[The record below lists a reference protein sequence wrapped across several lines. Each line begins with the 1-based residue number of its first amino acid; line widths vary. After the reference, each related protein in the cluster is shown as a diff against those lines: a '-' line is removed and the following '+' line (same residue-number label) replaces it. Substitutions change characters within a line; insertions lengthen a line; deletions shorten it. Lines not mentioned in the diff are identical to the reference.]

1 MGKLYTKNEINY
13 ILKGAF
19 IMAQTSELYERL
31 GGKNGIEKVVDLFY
45 DRVLADERVNEYFK
59 DTDMDRQRRHQT
71 LFITFAVG
79 GPNQYTGTSMKK
91 AHEGMGL
98 KDVHFDAI
106 VEHLAYSLNHFG
118 VSKEDIDQIAKKLE
132 PMRSEIVEE

>member
-1 MGKLYTKNEINY
+1 
-13 ILKGAF
+13 
-19 IMAQTSELYERL
+19 MAQTSELYERL